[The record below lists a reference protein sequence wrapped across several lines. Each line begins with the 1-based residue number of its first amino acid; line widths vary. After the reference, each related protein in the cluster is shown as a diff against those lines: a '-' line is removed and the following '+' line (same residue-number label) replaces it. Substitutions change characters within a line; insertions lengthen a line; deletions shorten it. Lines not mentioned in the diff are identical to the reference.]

1 MFKNFEYQK
10 KIFGEK
16 LLKES
21 QLNSIQFMR
30 IVACLAV
37 VVFHIEGYINRTFIT
52 DYPYSF
58 FTFGKMGVDTFFILS
73 GFIIPYS
80 IFKREKSQIKFLYN
94 RFIRIYPSYI
104 FVILFFISSTLLIS
118 KFQLFDIGTELSFK
132 KTYLSFLFN
141 LGNSTQGY
149 FQVAWTLFYEM
160 CFYIIFSFMTSR
172 FKSISKT
179 KLFYLA
185 IPSLQ
190 LFFLILGK
198 FYLADFLLGIS
209 IFLILINPK
218 SFNFNNAYFI
228 YLLSSV
234 FVHLFF
240 DYNSSI
246 IGLLFI
252 GLLLL
257 EYFRR
262 NLFDNLT
269 IKKIADASFSI
280 YIIQEIIISPTI
292 KILNILFNR
301 MGLSDYS
308 LIYISSVT
316 GTLFLTILCGYIF
329 RNTIEI
335 YFYKLLL
342 DRNFKGIKI

>member
-10 KIFGEK
+10 NIFAEK
-16 LLKES
+16 LLENP
-21 QLNSIQFMR
+21 QLNSIQFIR
-30 IVACLAV
+30 VAACLAV
-37 VVFHIEGYINRTFIT
+37 VVFHIEGYVNRTFIT
-52 DYPYSF
+52 DYPNSF

-80 IFKREKSQIKFLYN
+80 IFKREKPQIKFLYN
-94 RFIRIYPSYI
+94 RLIRIYPTYI
-104 FVILFFISSTLLIS
+104 FIILFFISSNLLIS
-118 KFQLFDIGTELSFK
+118 KYQLFDIANQLSLK

-149 FQVAWTLFYEM
+149 LQVAWTLFYEM

-172 FKSISKT
+172 FKSVSKT
-179 KLFYLA
+179 KLFSLA

-218 SFNFNNAYFI
+218 SLNFNNAYFI
-228 YLLSSV
+228 YLLSSI
-234 FVHLFF
+234 FAHLFF

-252 GLLLL
+252 GLILL
-257 EYFRR
+257 EYFKS
-262 NLFDNLT
+262 NLFDNLI

-280 YIIQEIIISPTI
+280 YIIQEIIISPTL
-292 KILNILFNR
+292 KILNILFNIID
-301 MGLSDYS
+301 LNDYN

-316 GTLFLTILCGYIF
+316 GTLFLTILFGYIL

-342 DRNFKGIKI
+342 DRN